1 MDLFKLLLVGGG
13 GFVGC
18 ILRYLTVQTVDLKL
32 NSLFPYGTLIVNI
45 VGSLLLGIIYG
56 WLSQKSDGSQNL
68 KLLLATGFCGG
79 FTTFSAFAFENF
91 RLMEQKFVSVSL
103 IYMMISLILGV
114 LAIAVGLW
122 IARSLS

>member
-1 MDLFKLLLVGGG
+1 MDLFKLLLVGAG

-18 ILRYLTVQTVDLKL
+18 VLRYLTVQTVDLKF

-103 IYMMISLILGV
+103 IYMMVSLILGV